1 MDCSTLG
8 FPVLHYL
15 PKFAQTHVHR
25 VGDGIQPSHIIPF
38 SSCPQSFPTSGSFLM
53 SQFFASDSQIIG
65 ISASASVLSMNIQG
79 WIPLGLTGLT
89 SLQSKELQGTVYW
102 LKDVHKEQETNYIA
116 RISLVAQWLRL
127 WLLVQGAVVQSL
139 GRGTKI
145 PHASWPKKPKH
156 KKKKEIL

>member
-79 WIPLGLTGLT
+79 WIPLGLTGFI
-89 SLQSKELQGTVYW
+89 SCCPRDS
-102 LKDVHKEQETNYIA
+102 QESSPEPQFGSTN
-116 RISLVAQWLRL
+116 SLVLS
-127 WLLVQGAVVQSL
+127 LLYGPTLISIRDYLKIHNFDSMNLCQQSDVSAFLICCL
-139 GRGTKI
+139 GL
-145 PHASWPKKPKH
+145 S
-156 KKKKEIL
+156 

>member
-79 WIPLGLTGLT
+79 WIPLGLTGFI
-89 SLQSKELQGTVYW
+89 SCYPRDS
-102 LKDVHKEQETNYIA
+102 QESSPEPQFGSTN
-116 RISLVAQWLRL
+116 SLVLS
-127 WLLVQGAVVQSL
+127 LLYGPTLISIRDYLKIHNFDSMNLCQQSDVSAFLICCL
-139 GRGTKI
+139 GL
-145 PHASWPKKPKH
+145 S
-156 KKKKEIL
+156 

>member
-38 SSCPQSFPTSGSFLM
+38 SSYPQSFPTSGSFLM
-53 SQFFASDSQIIG
+53 SQFLASDSQIIG

-79 WIPLGLTGLT
+79 WIPLGLTGFI
-89 SLQSKELQGTVYW
+89 SCCPRDS
-102 LKDVHKEQETNYIA
+102 QESSPEPQFGSTN
-116 RISLVAQWLRL
+116 SLVLS
-127 WLLVQGAVVQSL
+127 LLYGPTLISIRDYLKIHNFDSMNLCQQSDVSAFLICCL
-139 GRGTKI
+139 GL
-145 PHASWPKKPKH
+145 S
-156 KKKKEIL
+156 

>member
-38 SSCPQSFPTSGSFLM
+38 SCPQSFPTSGSFLM

-79 WIPLGLTGLT
+79 WIPLGLTGFI
-89 SLQSKELQGTVYW
+89 SCCPRDS
-102 LKDVHKEQETNYIA
+102 QESSPEPQFGSTN
-116 RISLVAQWLRL
+116 SLVLS
-127 WLLVQGAVVQSL
+127 LLYGPTLISIRDYLKIHNFDSMNLCQQSDVSAFLICCL
-139 GRGTKI
+139 GL
-145 PHASWPKKPKH
+145 S
-156 KKKKEIL
+156 

>member
-53 SQFFASDSQIIG
+53 SQFFTSDSQIIG

-79 WIPLGLTGLT
+79 WIPLGLTGFI
-89 SLQSKELQGTVYW
+89 SCCPRDS
-102 LKDVHKEQETNYIA
+102 QESSPEPQFGSTN
-116 RISLVAQWLRL
+116 SLVLS
-127 WLLVQGAVVQSL
+127 LLYGPTLISIRDYLKIHNFDSMNLCQQSDVSAFLICCL
-139 GRGTKI
+139 GL
-145 PHASWPKKPKH
+145 S
-156 KKKKEIL
+156 